1 MEITKQLY
9 VKNRKEWRKW
19 LSINHNKEK
28 EIWLVYYNKKSNKT
42 RIPYDDAVE
51 EALCYGW
58 IDSTVKKLDQDS
70 TVQRFT
76 PRNIKSSW
84 SELNKERFRRL
95 IKKGVVTKYGLE
107 KAKWVK
113 DDDNSLII
121 PKYIIKELSKDPV
134 VLENFNKFPL
144 YYKKIRINYMNGYKK
159 NSKEFEKRLSYFI
172 KMTKLNK
179 RFGMM
184 K

>member
-1 MEITKQLY
+1 M
-9 VKNRKEWRKW
+9 
-19 LSINHNKEK
+19 
-28 EIWLVYYNKKSNKT
+28 
-42 RIPYDDAVE
+42 
-51 EALCYGW
+51 
-58 IDSTVKKLDQDS
+58 DQDS

-76 PRNIKSSW
+76 PRNIKSSL
-84 SELNKERFRRL
+84 SALNKERFRRL